1 MFPLNGQ
8 PFTTPKKLKSGL
20 TAFHLLSDIP
30 RAIHVYSGYNMIT
43 LDLCLLLLMIVISEL
58 SWVTSHVNDRSDRLY
73 MD

>member
-20 TAFHLLSDIP
+20 AAFHLLSQGP
-30 RAIHVYSGYNMIT
+30 IHVYSGYNMIT